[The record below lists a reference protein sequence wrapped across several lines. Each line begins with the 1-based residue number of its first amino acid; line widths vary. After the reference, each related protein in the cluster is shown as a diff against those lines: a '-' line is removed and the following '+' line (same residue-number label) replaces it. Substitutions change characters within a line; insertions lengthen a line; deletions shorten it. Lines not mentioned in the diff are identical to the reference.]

1 MEGHAC
7 LDARWSLP
15 AGERADE
22 HQDLSDTC
30 EAFNGLM
37 STVIMQ
43 ATPAQGFWQESTCM
57 SPAGLPRCLGLSP

>member
-22 HQDLSDTC
+22 HQDLSETRVKPLT
-30 EAFNGLM
+30 G
-37 STVIMQ
+37 
-43 ATPAQGFWQESTCM
+43 
-57 SPAGLPRCLGLSP
+57 